1 MSYSTHDVL
10 AACAIRI
17 NALSGTDPVELQVT
31 YSTRPLTNELFDSS
45 IFPMNAIRDCCVQSQ
60 GRLAQ
65 AIGLSGDRVLRAYLR
80 GTSAALAPY
89 TELPSVDASGIPFIG
104 NFGGAV
110 DGDDNTPLTRMP
122 VATVRNR
129 LLASSLYLAPAYQFA
144 LTPDQFLHTRT
155 TAKLYGCVWDAD
167 AQTAIYDQNGN
178 FTLADSLVEAVI
190 CGACAMLMRDDEFA
204 DQATRW
210 ATYFSTTLASIPPA
224 VDEAQAA

>member
-1 MSYSTHDVL
+1 MSYSTHDII
-10 AACAIRI
+10 AAAAIRI
-17 NALSGTDPVELQVT
+17 NALVGTDPVELQVT
-31 YSTRPLTNELFDSS
+31 YSTRPLTDELFQSS
-45 IFPMNAIRDCCVQSQ
+45 IFPFNAIRDSCVQVQ

-80 GTSAALAPY
+80 GTSAALASGA
-89 TELPSVDASGIPFIG
+89 ELPSVDASGTPFIG
-104 NFGGAV
+104 NFGGAI
-110 DGDDNTPLTRMP
+110 DGSDGTSLTRMP

-129 LLASSLYLAPAYQFA
+129 LLAPLLYLAPAYQFA

-167 AQTAIYDQNGN
+167 AQTAIYDQNGP

-190 CGACAMLMRDDEFA
+190 CGTCAMLMRDDEFT

-210 ATYFSTTLASIPPA
+210 ATYFQTTLASIPPA
-224 VDEAQAA
+224 IVEAEAA

>member
-1 MSYSTHDVL
+1 MSYSTHDLL
-10 AACAIRI
+10 AGAAIRI
-17 NALSGTDPVELQVT
+17 NALSGTDPVELQTV
-31 YSTRPLTNELFDSS
+31 YSTRPLTDELFQSS
-45 IFPMNAIRDCCVQSQ
+45 IFPMNAIRDALVQAQ

-89 TELPSVDASGIPFIG
+89 AELPSTDAAGAPFIG
-104 NFGGAV
+104 NFGGAF
-110 DGDDNTPLTRMP
+110 DADDNTPLTRMP
-122 VATVRNR
+122 VAVVRNR
-129 LLASSLYLAPAYQFA
+129 LLAPLLYLAPAYQFA

-167 AQTAIYDQNGN
+167 AQTAIYDQDGD

-190 CGACAMLMRDDEFA
+190 CGACAMLMRDDEWT

-224 VDEAQAA
+224 IVEAEAA